1 MSKFVQFIKNNKK
14 AVAIIGGVVVVAGVA
29 IGVLCATSSNDKK
42 EENKPAVE
50 TKDDSVDVY
59 KAKETDLEKA
69 KKTIKDKINKDY
81 FAKEDGLKVHS
92 SKDEHSKVLKTLKYN
107 ESILVYGK
115 TKDNWYIVDV
125 DGKPGYISNEKDP
138 LSSNNIEQKKKAEE
152 AAKKAQEEAEKQ
164 RKAAEQAAAQ
174 QQQAQAKQS
183 QSSSKQSSS
192 SSWSSNQ
199 SSGSG
204 SSNQQAQQQTQQP
217 QQTGYT
223 AGYDAAK
230 TQELYGYISTA
241 RSYYGVKS
249 GELDNM
255 LERVYNGSI
264 STSQAESEMRGW
276 VWNDDFL
283 GYGSIPTT
291 FNGLCVVKTTIPN
304 VEGSQFT
311 SITNN
316 YGMYPDA
323 YMNLKVYRNADG
335 TLTVT
340 YISAGI
346 MGC

>member
-164 RKAAEQAAAQ
+164 AQAAQ
-174 QQQAQAKQS
+174 QQAAVQQQAQTQQS
-183 QSSSKQSSS
+183 QSSSNQSSS

-223 AGYDAAK
+223 AGYDAEK
-230 TQELYGYISTA
+230 TQEFLSAISGA
-241 RSYYGVKS
+241 RSYYGAKS
-249 GELDNM
+249 GDLDSM

-264 STSQAESEMRGW
+264 STSQAQAEIASWRWQDPSYGW
-276 VWNDDFL
+276 GDATL
-283 GYGSIPTT
+283 CS
-291 FNGLCVVKTTIPN
+291 NGLYVVKTTLPN
-304 VEGSQFT
+304 ITGSQFA
-311 SITNN
+311 SSMWN
-316 YGMYPDA
+316 YGMNPGE
-323 YMNLKVYRNADG
+323 YMNLKVYRNSDG
-335 TLTVT
+335 TLTVS
-340 YISAGI
+340 YIGVGFQS
-346 MGC
+346 C

>member
-183 QSSSKQSSS
+183 QSSSNQSSS

-204 SSNQQAQQQTQQP
+204 SSNQQAQQPQQP

-230 TQELYGYISTA
+230 TQEFLSAIGSC

-264 STSQAESEMRGW
+264 STSQAQAEIASWRWQEDLFGMGAMTA
-276 VWNDDFL
+276 
-283 GYGSIPTT
+283 ST
-291 FNGLCVVKTTIPN
+291 NGLSVVKINLPDMSGASFSAN
-304 VEGSQFT
+304 ST
-311 SITNN
+311 S
-316 YGMYPDA
+316 YGCVA
-323 YMNLKVYRNADG
+323 NEYMNLKVYRNSDG

-340 YISAGI
+340 FISAGFQ
-346 MGC
+346 GC